1 MPASH
6 TFKCVVTTEEESV
19 LTADASSVIF
29 PTTDGMMGVLVNR
42 APFIAAIGK
51 GQLMVRA
58 EGKEETF
65 TISGG
70 AAHMRENTLTII
82 AEQCTRV

>member
-1 MPASH
+1 MAASH
-6 TFKCVVTTEEESV
+6 TFRCVVTTEEESI
-19 LTADASSVIF
+19 LSADASSVIL

-42 APFIAAIGK
+42 APFIAAVGK
-51 GQLMVRA
+51 GKLMVRA

-70 AAHMRENTLTII
+70 ATHMRENTLTII
-82 AEQCTRV
+82 TEQCTRA

>member
-1 MPASH
+1 MASPH
-6 TFKCVVTTEEESV
+6 TFRCVVTTEEESI
-19 LTADASSVIF
+19 LSADASSVIL

-51 GQLMVRA
+51 GRLMVRTEA
-58 EGKEETF
+58 TEETF

-82 AEQCTRV
+82 AEQCVRV